1 MLNPQETRQYLKESD
16 FESLFT
22 QALGWDH
29 HTQSLNITVDETA
42 YHLTAIAEK
51 RGMVVFECPA
61 TGTDGRIP
69 DYATRRKIQK
79 QVAKLVHE
87 NFIIYTDAEKT
98 TDVYQ
103 WIKREQGNQ
112 PEACR
117 EHRYNRDEHSGESL
131 IQKLKTIAFSLDEEE
146 ALTLFEVTERVG
158 TAFYAERVT
167 KKFYDRFKKE
177 HDAFL
182 KFLNGIP
189 DEEMQKWYVSV
200 MLNRLM
206 FIYFIQ
212 KKSFLD
218 NNENYLH
225 TKLTESQAQGTNRYY
240 KEFLCPLFFEG
251 FAKPEGERDREVQRL
266 LGKIPYLNG
275 GIFQKHQLETLHG
288 EDIDIPDKAF
298 EQLFK
303 FFEQYDWHLDDRPL
317 RNDNE
322 INPDVLGYI
331 FEKYI
336 NQKQMGAY
344 YTKEDITEYI
354 SKNTIIPFLFDKA
367 KKACKIA
374 FEGETSVWKLLQE
387 DPDRYIYDA
396 VKKGVELENLP
407 PNIAAGIDDVSK
419 RTDWNTPAD
428 PDYALPTEIWR
439 ETVARRQRYET
450 VRSKLENGEITGI
463 NDLITYNLN
472 IRQFAQ
478 DVIENCEGP
487 ELLRAFWKAITEV
500 TILDPTCGSGAFLF
514 AALNILEPL
523 YEACL
528 DRMQVFL
535 DEIVTVSGT
544 GGLGSEVSPLIR
556 GAGGLGSEV
565 SPLDKGGRRD

>member
-61 TGTDGRIP
+61 TGADGCIP

-200 MLNRLM
+200 ML
-206 FIYFIQ
+206 
-212 KKSFLD
+212 K
-218 NNENYLH
+218 
-225 TKLTESQAQGTNRYY
+225 
-240 KEFLCPLFFEG
+240 
-251 FAKPEGERDREVQRL
+251 
-266 LGKIPYLNG
+266 
-275 GIFQKHQLETLHG
+275 
-288 EDIDIPDKAF
+288 
-298 EQLFK
+298 
-303 FFEQYDWHLDDRPL
+303 
-317 RNDNE
+317 
-322 INPDVLGYI
+322 
-331 FEKYI
+331 
-336 NQKQMGAY
+336 
-344 YTKEDITEYI
+344 
-354 SKNTIIPFLFDKA
+354 
-367 KKACKIA
+367 
-374 FEGETSVWKLLQE
+374 
-387 DPDRYIYDA
+387 
-396 VKKGVELENLP
+396 
-407 PNIAAGIDDVSK
+407 
-419 RTDWNTPAD
+419 
-428 PDYALPTEIWR
+428 
-439 ETVARRQRYET
+439 
-450 VRSKLENGEITGI
+450 
-463 NDLITYNLN
+463 
-472 IRQFAQ
+472 
-478 DVIENCEGP
+478 
-487 ELLRAFWKAITEV
+487 
-500 TILDPTCGSGAFLF
+500 
-514 AALNILEPL
+514 
-523 YEACL
+523 
-528 DRMQVFL
+528 
-535 DEIVTVSGT
+535 
-544 GGLGSEVSPLIR
+544 
-556 GAGGLGSEV
+556 
-565 SPLDKGGRRD
+565 PLDVYLLHSKEEFP

>member
-1 MLNPQETRQYLKESD
+1 MNGTEKS
-16 FESLFT
+16 
-22 QALGWDH
+22 
-29 HTQSLNITVDETA
+29 NA
-42 YHLTAIAEK
+42 Y
-51 RGMVVFECPA
+51 
-61 TGTDGRIP
+61 
-69 DYATRRKIQK
+69 
-79 QVAKLVHE
+79 
-87 NFIIYTDAEKT
+87 
-98 TDVYQ
+98 
-103 WIKREQGNQ
+103 
-112 PEACR
+112 
-117 EHRYNRDEHSGESL
+117 
-131 IQKLKTIAFSLDEEE
+131 
-146 ALTLFEVTERVG
+146 
-158 TAFYAERVT
+158 
-167 KKFYDRFKKE
+167 
-177 HDAFL
+177 
-182 KFLNGIP
+182 
-189 DEEMQKWYVSV
+189 SV
-200 MLNRLM
+200 
-206 FIYFIQ
+206 
-212 KKSFLD
+212 KSP
-218 NNENYLH
+218 
-225 TKLTESQAQGTNRYY
+225 TS
-240 KEFLCPLFFEG
+240 
-251 FAKPEGERDREVQRL
+251 
-266 LGKIPYLNG
+266 NG

-374 FEGETSVWKLLQE
+374 FEGEASIWQLLQE
-387 DPDRYIYDA
+387 NPDRYIYDA

-450 VRSKLENGEITGI
+450 VRSKLDKGEIADI

-535 DEIVTVSGT
+535 DEIVTVSGA
-544 GGLGSEVSPLIR
+544 GELGSEVSPLIR
-556 GAGGLGSEV
+556 GAEGLTVSPLTRGAGGVRIRGLPLDKGGRGV
-565 SPLDKGGRRD
+565 RIRGLPLDKGGRRVRIRGFRLDKGGRGINSFPLDKGGRGVTQIQRLPRDP